1 MGCCPSEEEAHNQR
15 VAKKLGEYQ
24 KKELDVIKV
33 LFLGTGESGKSTI
46 FKQMQIL
53 AGEEFQD
60 HERDNFRIIIRRNM
74 VSTMQEILDEAG
86 DTIEKNLGSSAEIV
100 EEADDLEDAWSDQL
114 SGAIERLWTE
124 SKVVRDIF
132 FFRDKL
138 HFPDTVADFFEQIKR
153 ISAPD
158 YVPTKN
164 DILRARNRT
173 TGINEKKLVIRNI
186 RFTFTDVGGQR
197 NERRKWIHCFDG
209 VTAVMFVVAIS
220 EYNQVLYED
229 EKVSR
234 MKEALLEFKR
244 IVNNES
250 FARAGMILFLNKID
264 LLKEKLNYFSFKH
277 KFGYQGEGGAKDIDN
292 VKKYIQNLFLSQVE
306 DDKPVYSF
314 FTCGLDTENIDRV
327 FRSCQKSVLTINLQN
342 VGFLP

>member
-1 MGCCPSEEEAHNQR
+1 MGCCPSQEEAHDQR
-15 VAKKLGEYQ
+15 IAKKLAEH
-24 KKELDVIKV
+24 KLKEGQVIKI

-53 AGEEFQD
+53 AGEDFQH

-86 DTIEKNLGSSAEIV
+86 DTLEKNLVGSAEIV
-100 EEADDLEDAWSDQL
+100 EEADDFEDAWSDKL

-132 FFRDKL
+132 FCRDNL
-138 HFPDTVADFFEQIKR
+138 HFPDTVADFFQQIQR

-158 YVPTKN
+158 YVPTQS

-173 TGINEKKLVIRNI
+173 TGINEKKLVIRDI

-229 EKVSR
+229 EKVNR
-234 MKEALLEFKR
+234 MEEALLEFRK
-244 IVNNES
+244 IVNNPS
-250 FARAGMILFLNKID
+250 FERAGMILFLNKID
-264 LLKEKLNYFSFKH
+264 ILKEKLKQKKFKD
-277 KFGYQGEGGAKDIDN
+277 KFGYKGEGGPEDEEG
-292 VKKYIQNLFLSQVE
+292 VKAHIQDLFLKSVE
-306 DDKPVYSF
+306 NEKQVYSF
-314 FTCGLDTENIDRV
+314 FTCGLDTKNIDRV
-327 FRSCQKSVLTINLQN
+327 FRACQKSVLTINLEE
-342 VGFLP
+342 VGFI

>member
-1 MGCCPSEEEAHNQR
+1 
-15 VAKKLGEYQ
+15 
-24 KKELDVIKV
+24 
-33 LFLGTGESGKSTI
+33 
-46 FKQMQIL
+46 
-53 AGEEFQD
+53 
-60 HERDNFRIIIRRNM
+60 
-74 VSTMQEILDEAG
+74 
-86 DTIEKNLGSSAEIV
+86 
-100 EEADDLEDAWSDQL
+100 
-114 SGAIERLWTE
+114 
-124 SKVVRDIF
+124 
-132 FFRDKL
+132 
-138 HFPDTVADFFEQIKR
+138 
-153 ISAPD
+153 
-158 YVPTKN
+158 
-164 DILRARNRT
+164 
-173 TGINEKKLVIRNI
+173 
-186 RFTFTDVGGQR
+186 
-197 NERRKWIHCFDG
+197 
-209 VTAVMFVVAIS
+209 MFVVAIS

>member
-114 SGAIERLWTE
+114 SGAIE
-124 SKVVRDIF
+124 
-132 FFRDKL
+132 
-138 HFPDTVADFFEQIKR
+138 
-153 ISAPD
+153 
-158 YVPTKN
+158 
-164 DILRARNRT
+164 
-173 TGINEKKLVIRNI
+173 
-186 RFTFTDVGGQR
+186 
-197 NERRKWIHCFDG
+197 
-209 VTAVMFVVAIS
+209 
-220 EYNQVLYED
+220 VL
-229 EKVSR
+229 
-234 MKEALLEFKR
+234 
-244 IVNNES
+244 
-250 FARAGMILFLNKID
+250 
-264 LLKEKLNYFSFKH
+264 
-277 KFGYQGEGGAKDIDN
+277 FG
-292 VKKYIQNLFLSQVE
+292 
-306 DDKPVYSF
+306 
-314 FTCGLDTENIDRV
+314 CGL
-327 FRSCQKSVLTINLQN
+327 KAKL
-342 VGFLP
+342 